1 MVIISNG
8 YSKFFLSAAAVEAEK
23 RGILSA
29 FITGAYPTPLV
40 RSMLSLPLLRSNRKL
55 NRLMARAEPLDD
67 SFVRPIFFPELLYH
81 YGIGFKSE
89 AALVGSLRAYGRA
102 AIPHVKR
109 AARENARIYHYRAGC
124 GGDSLAVARDLG
136 LFILCDH
143 SIAHPAVVDDLVEN
157 RGELRRQTGSG
168 KLGGFWQYVLSDI
181 ERADAVVVNSNF
193 IESTFKFVGQKGSP
207 LHVIYLG
214 VDDAFLSQVPERK
227 VPGKTF
233 KVLFAGQF
241 ERRKGAGV
249 VVEVLRH
256 LGDLSFELEIAGKL
270 DPQLVQ
276 ENPEF
281 FADSRVKCLGMLTR
295 KELAEAMSQADLFLF
310 PSFCEGSAR
319 VVFEAL
325 ACGCYV
331 VTTPNSGS
339 IVEQDVH
346 GSIVPPADSLETAR
360 AIEEA
365 YRNRERTCAIG
376 RANAELIKT
385 RYRQRNYGDQ
395 LEALYRTM
403 AGNKSSRE
411 QEKGPQNSSA
421 VPSMAADR

>member
-8 YSKFFLSAAAVEAEK
+8 YSKFFLSAAAVEAQQ
-23 RGILSA
+23 RGLLSA
-29 FITGAYPTPLV
+29 FITGAYPTPLI
-40 RSMLSLPLLRSNRKL
+40 RSVLSLPLLRSNRKL
-55 NRLMARAEPLDD
+55 NRLMARAEPLDNN
-67 SFVRPIFFPELLYH
+67 FVRPIFFPEALYH
-81 YGIGFKSE
+81 YGIGFNSQS
-89 AALVGSLRAYGRA
+89 ALVGSLRAYGRA
-102 AIPHVKR
+102 AIPYVKR

-157 RGELRRQTGSG
+157 RGELRRQPGSG
-168 KLGGFWQYVLSDI
+168 KLSSFWQYVLNDI

-193 IESTFKFVGQKGSP
+193 IESTFNFVGQNRSP

-227 VPGKTF
+227 GPGKTF

-249 VVEVLRH
+249 IVEVLRH
-256 LGDLSFELEIAGKL
+256 LGDLPFELEIAGKL
-270 DPQLVQ
+270 DQQVVK

-281 FADSRVKCLGMLTR
+281 FADARVKRLGMLTR
-295 KELAEAMSQADLFLF
+295 KELAEAMSEADLFLF

-346 GSIVPPADSLETAR
+346 GSIVPPANSLETAR
-360 AIEEA
+360 AIEDA
-365 YRNRERTCAIG
+365 YRNRELTHAIG

-385 RYRQRNYGDQ
+385 RYRQSNYGDQ
-395 LEALYRTM
+395 LEALYRSLV
-403 AGNKSSRE
+403 GKQSSRE
-411 QEKGPQNSSA
+411 PESRPQNGHN